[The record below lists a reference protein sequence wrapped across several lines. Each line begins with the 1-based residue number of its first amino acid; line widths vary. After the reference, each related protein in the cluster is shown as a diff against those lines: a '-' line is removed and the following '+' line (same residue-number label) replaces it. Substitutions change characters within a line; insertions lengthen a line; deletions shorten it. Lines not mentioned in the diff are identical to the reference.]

1 MDVHAD
7 NADARMTVPP
17 PAPEHDAPAAP
28 VPSPAPA
35 PAAPQTW
42 VTGQVPVMVP
52 PPAEVPPAAQANGG
66 IAFTPMS
73 TKSRR
78 RVKRSVIA
86 VVALAVLAGV
96 GVLSVMFANWTRT
109 PEATVRQYLDY
120 LAAGKASAATAMA
133 DPGLANDKRA
143 FLTDDVMAAADARIV
158 IEDIVADT
166 NEDAKT
172 RTVTATMQ
180 LDGERFTYNFTV
192 SSAKPTFG
200 VLKNWKL
207 ENSLVMPVRIMG
219 EKVSKFSVG
228 EVTTSVPAG
237 EMTIGTEF
245 VFYPGIYTLTPV
257 DLGEYVDADPVTL
270 RVKPET
276 GSGRSGDT
284 AQRVQ
289 LKGDYNSK
297 LTDAALSAAVA
308 LTNSCATVPGNIDQA
323 CPSSVRATNLSVLQV
338 KKVPATMKKRG
349 DDGSFTGEAVFS
361 IQSTSSWDKEPH
373 DVDSTV
379 TATVMLDENGAIKT
393 DASGEPQFKV
403 SFGY

>member
-1 MDVHAD
+1 
-7 NADARMTVPP
+7 
-17 PAPEHDAPAAP
+17 
-28 VPSPAPA
+28 
-35 PAAPQTW
+35 
-42 VTGQVPVMVP
+42 
-52 PPAEVPPAAQANGG
+52 
-66 IAFTPMS
+66 
-73 TKSRR
+73 
-78 RVKRSVIA
+78 
-86 VVALAVLAGV
+86 
-96 GVLSVMFANWTRT
+96 MFANWTRT

-192 SSAKPTFG
+192 TSAKPTFG

-276 GSGRSGDT
+276 GSSRSGDT

-323 CPSSVRATNLSVLQV
+323 CPNSVRATNLSVLQV
-338 KKVPATMKKRG
+338 KKVPATMTKRG

-379 TATVMLDENGAIKT
+379 TATVMLDENGAIKL

>member
-1 MDVHAD
+1 
-7 NADARMTVPP
+7 
-17 PAPEHDAPAAP
+17 
-28 VPSPAPA
+28 
-35 PAAPQTW
+35 
-42 VTGQVPVMVP
+42 
-52 PPAEVPPAAQANGG
+52 
-66 IAFTPMS
+66 MS

-78 RVKRSVIA
+78 RIKRSVIA
-86 VVALAVLAGV
+86 VVVLAVVAGV
-96 GVLSVMFANWTRT
+96 GALSIMFANWTRT

-143 FLTDDVMAAADARIV
+143 FLADDVMASADARIV
-158 IEDIVADT
+158 IEDIVADP

-207 ENSLVMPVRIMG
+207 ENSMVMPVRIMG
-219 EKVSKFSVG
+219 DKVSKFSIG
-228 EVTTSVPAG
+228 EVMTSVNAG
-237 EMTIGTEF
+237 EMSTGTEF
-245 VFYPGIYTLTPV
+245 VFYPGIYTVTPV
-257 DLGEYVDADPVTL
+257 DVGEYIDADPVTV

-276 GSGRSGDT
+276 GSSRSGDT

-289 LKGDYNSK
+289 LKGTYNSK
-297 LTDAALSAAVA
+297 LSDAALSAAVA

-323 CPSSVRATNLSVLQV
+323 CPNAVRATNLAVLQV
-338 KKVPATMKKRG
+338 KKTPTTMTKSGEK
-349 DDGSFTGEAVFS
+349 GSYTGEAVFS

-373 DVDSTV
+373 DVNSTV
-379 TATVMLDENGAIKT
+379 TATVTLDENGLIKL
-393 DASGEPQFKV
+393 DSSGQPVFKV
-403 SFGY
+403 TFGY